1 MAKKDYLISQV
12 GSLPGK
18 ERRVI
23 LLLHSSEQTAKRHA
37 ARLAR
42 RGHLKTSIKV
52 LEED

>member
-12 GSLPGK
+12 GSLPEGK
-18 ERRVI
+18 RRVI

-37 ARLAR
+37 CRLAR
-42 RGHLKTSIKV
+42 RGHLKTSIKI